1 MVKILNKKDFSN
13 GFSKIIINLNPKKEQ
28 SSGSFSQKLISFTPL
43 VILSNICIFIVL
55 LLLQFFIISQIRSV
69 NITNNKWKEWEI
81 KSNAINLIKSD
92 INNLQKEKIKL
103 ENVVN
108 PKNDTALILDE
119 IYASLPKNIWFNKLS
134 FTEENMVI
142 KGFVVKWQEDYLVS
156 VDKFINNL
164 INKEYSKSKF
174 EKVNMTGSNQIK
186 FNGIEVLEFSVKC
199 KK

>member
-13 GFSKIIINLNPKKEQ
+13 GCTKIVINLNPKKEQ
-28 SSGSFSQKLISFTPL
+28 SSGLFLQKIISSTPL
-43 VILSNICIFIVL
+43 IILATIFIFIVIL
-55 LLLQFFIISQIRSV
+55 FQQFFIMNEIHSV
-69 NITNNKWKEWEI
+69 NIKKNKWKEWGT
-81 KSNAINLIKSD
+81 KSNEINLIKSD

>member
-1 MVKILNKKDFSN
+1 
-13 GFSKIIINLNPKKEQ
+13 
-28 SSGSFSQKLISFTPL
+28 
-43 VILSNICIFIVL
+43 
-55 LLLQFFIISQIRSV
+55 
-69 NITNNKWKEWEI
+69 
-81 KSNAINLIKSD
+81 
-92 INNLQKEKIKL
+92 
-103 ENVVN
+103 
-108 PKNDTALILDE
+108 
-119 IYASLPKNIWFNKLS
+119 
-134 FTEENMVI
+134 I